1 VGSSADCGESV
12 DEEIVIRV
20 YRVSGRPDLR
30 RNPASASVA
39 TLMESVS
46 TNFLVTGP
54 PRCGKS
60 TLIEAVVRLIHRPAR
75 GFFTRET
82 LDSGRRTGFEII
94 TLSGSR
100 GVLAHE
106 NLKSRIR
113 VGRYGVNLDDLE
125 RVAVPAMIPSDPGE
139 IVVIDEIGKMEC
151 FSALFRSTLL
161 STLASPNVV
170 IGSIA
175 FRGNSFIEQIKKRP
189 DVKLFQVTEQNR
201 NSLAKS
207 LADPIRSASTGSL
220 HDSGS

>member
-1 VGSSADCGESV
+1 MDDS
-12 DEEIVIRV
+12 I
-20 YRVSGRPDLR
+20 
-30 RNPASASVA
+30 
-39 TLMESVS
+39 

-60 TLIEAVVRLIHRPAR
+60 TLIEAVVRLIDRPVR

-82 LDSGRRTGFEII
+82 LDSRRRTGFEIV
-94 TLSGSR
+94 TLDGLT
-100 GVLAHE
+100 GVLAHQ
-106 NLKSRIR
+106 NFRSRVR
-113 VGRYGVNLDDLE
+113 VGKYGVNLDDLE
-125 RVAVPAMIPSDPGE
+125 RVAVSAMIPSDPDE

-189 DVKLFQVTEQNR
+189 DVRLLQVTEQNR